1 MTCAQIM
8 KRPEFDNLGQAMD
21 WEIRNGQVPYELPV
35 ALPEAV
41 WRDLPD
47 VLSELAHTIRTA
59 RSAFSHLGE
68 MLAQSSSSDPGV
80 IALLELA
87 GRGLD
92 HVSEHECALM
102 DDVEG
107 VFRSTVKKMLND
119 KVSQE
124 NGRKGK

>member
-1 MTCAQIM
+1 MICAQIM

-59 RSAFSHLGE
+59 KSAFSHLGE
-68 MLAQSSSSDPGV
+68 MLAQKP
-80 IALLELA
+80 
-87 GRGLD
+87 RKKP
-92 HVSEHECALM
+92 M
-102 DDVEG
+102 
-107 VFRSTVKKMLND
+107 RSRTGSLKPRSGFSAPISKMTGWA
-119 KVSQE
+119 SIR
-124 NGRKGK
+124 RKSR